1 VTALLYGVAVVLA
14 LNVLVGL
21 VRVALGPAPGDR
33 LVAALLFG
41 TTGVALLVVLSVATD
56 MPALRNVSLVLVVL
70 AALVVVVYVGD
81 DVTGRRPAADED
93 GPP

>member
-21 VRVALGPAPGDR
+21 VRVALGPSPADR

-41 TTGVALLVVLSVATD
+41 TTGVALLVVLSVSTD

-81 DVTGRRPAADED
+81 DVTGRPDER
-93 GPP
+93 GPQ

>member
-1 VTALLYGVAVVLA
+1 VVVTALLYGVAVVLA

-21 VRVALGPAPGDR
+21 VRVVLGPSPGDR

-41 TTGVALLVVLSVATD
+41 TTGVALLVVLSVSTD

-81 DVTGRRPAADED
+81 DVTGRPDER
-93 GPP
+93 GPQ